1 MNGYY
6 PVMLQLRGERCVI
19 IGGGRI
25 AERKALGLL
34 EAGADTVILVSPKIT
49 SRLEELASCGSL
61 RWHCRTYE
69 PEDALEAR
77 LLFAATD
84 DSGLNRRIADDG
96 RRAGALVNTV
106 DESEGRGFLNPSV
119 IRRGDLLIAVSAT
132 GASPALSARLKRELE
147 GHYGEEYGYSV
158 EQLRRLREYVKAAVS
173 EPGER
178 EMLLRLAAEEVP
190 FGDRTNIELKAWVER
205 LRAKRPLDGRREE
218 DNNGSS

>member
-25 AERKALGLL
+25 AERKAIGLM
-34 EAGADTVILVSPKIT
+34 EAGADTVILVSPRIT
-49 SRLEELASCGSL
+49 ARLQELVACGSL
-61 RWHCRTYE
+61 QWNCRTYE
-69 PEDALEAR
+69 PEDATDAR

-106 DESEGRGFLNPSV
+106 DGDAGRGFLNPSV
-119 IRRGDLLIAVSAT
+119 VRRGDLLIAVSAT
-132 GASPALSARLKRELE
+132 GASPALSARIKRELE
-147 GHYGEEYGYSV
+147 RQYGEEYGYSV
-158 EQLRRLREYVKAAVS
+158 EQLRRLRDYVKADVS

-178 EMLLRLAAEEVP
+178 ETLLRLAAEEVP
-190 FGDRTNIELKAWVER
+190 IRDHADMEPKAWVER
-205 LRAKRPLDGRREE
+205 LRAKRPLD
-218 DNNGSS
+218 